1 MQKEEL
7 ERELKESCL
16 DLMENVCI
24 LQSVLHTYQEGKCFG
39 IHSSGA
45 ADRMFSRLGDYIEQN
60 TEDIES
66 LSAML
71 IKHSLCRQ

>member
-1 MQKEEL
+1 MEIQKIEK
-7 ERELKESCL
+7 ELKESCL
-16 DLMENVCI
+16 DLVENVCI

-71 IKHSLCRQ
+71 IKNSLCRQ

>member
-71 IKHSLCRQ
+71 IKNSLCRQ

>member
-24 LQSVLHTYQEGKCFG
+24 LQSVLRTYQEGECFG
-39 IHSSGA
+39 IHSGA
-45 ADRMFSRLGDYIEQN
+45 AAERMFSRLNDYIEQN
-60 TEDIES
+60 TGEIKS

-71 IKHSLCRQ
+71 VKNSLR